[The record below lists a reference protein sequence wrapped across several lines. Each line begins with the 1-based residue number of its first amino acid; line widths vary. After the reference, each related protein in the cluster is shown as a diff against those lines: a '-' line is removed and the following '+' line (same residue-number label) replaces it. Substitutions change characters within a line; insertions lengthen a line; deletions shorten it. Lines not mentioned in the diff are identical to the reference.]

1 MKMFADQNYASARH
15 ALYSLAWVQLFKLRD
30 RGNAIR
36 SALWFERRFAGGE
49 FAEDV
54 LIIRI
59 IATCDGGPSEDCRVA
74 AHTYV
79 RRFPSGKYFAE
90 AREITEWDVTR

>member
-1 MKMFADQNYASARH
+1 MFAQQNYASARH
-15 ALYSLAWVQLFKLRD
+15 ALYSMAWVQLFELRD

-49 FAEDV
+49 FSEDV

-59 IATCDGGPSEDCRVA
+59 IATCDGGSSEDCRAA
-74 AHTYV
+74 AHSYV
-79 RRFPSGKYFAE
+79 RRFSGGKYDDA
-90 AREITEWDVTR
+90 ARAITEWDVTR